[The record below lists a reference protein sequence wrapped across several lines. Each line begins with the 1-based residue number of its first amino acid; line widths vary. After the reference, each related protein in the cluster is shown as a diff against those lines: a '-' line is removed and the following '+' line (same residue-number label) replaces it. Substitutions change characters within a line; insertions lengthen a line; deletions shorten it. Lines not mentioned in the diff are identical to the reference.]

1 MTRQPVVDQDRC
13 IRCGFCV
20 DTLPGVFRFNEFDL
34 AEVYNPAGA
43 PEIRI
48 EEVMK
53 HCPASCI
60 SWFA

>member
-1 MTRQPVVDQDRC
+1 MIRQPVVDQDRC
-13 IRCGFCV
+13 VRCGLCV
-20 DTLPGVFRFNEFDL
+20 DTLPKVFRFNELDL

-53 HCPASCI
+53 NCPGSCI
-60 SWFA
+60 IWAR